1 MQAPEIR
8 HLSSLRTTG
17 VEEMKKSM
25 RHLKN
30 EQGMATVETIPL
42 LVIFVILLAYSFG
55 SFGIIHTGIL
65 NSIAARTYAF
75 ETFRGRTNVTYF
87 RDNIRPGDA
96 FEALHFLRKGNRVHG
111 IKQENPGNSTDNF
124 MSTER
129 PLRMGLGNIPG
140 DVSRTT
146 ASTHNQKIYTDVGE
160 QVQTQVGVSPVWIMT
175 QYGICLNATCGGN

>member
-1 MQAPEIR
+1 MKQI
-8 HLSSLRTTG
+8 LSPLQ
-17 VEEMKKSM
+17 
-25 RHLKN
+25 N
-30 EQGMATVETIPL
+30 EKGLATVETIPL
-42 LVIFVILLAYSFG
+42 LVVFVILLAYSFG

-75 ETFRGRTNVTYF
+75 ETFRGRANVTYF
-87 RDNIRPGDA
+87 RDSIRPSSAGTFA
-96 FEALHFLRKGNRVHG
+96 VEHYQRYGNRVHG
-111 IKQENPGNSTDNF
+111 IKQENPTSDNNNF
-124 MSTER
+124 RATER

-160 QVQTQVGVSPVWIMT
+160 QLQTQVGVSPVWVMT